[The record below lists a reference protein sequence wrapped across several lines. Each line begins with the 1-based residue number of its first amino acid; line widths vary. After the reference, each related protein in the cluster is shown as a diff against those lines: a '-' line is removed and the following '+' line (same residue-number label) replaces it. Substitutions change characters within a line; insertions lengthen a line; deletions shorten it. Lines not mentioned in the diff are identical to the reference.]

1 MADEPTDI
9 PQADDPTATTPEE
22 GLRLGVTASGSAHL
36 PGAALEEGGKGK
48 KLVRTRWP
56 VDSFEHGLKD
66 VPVITAAGVEIDGS
80 KAKALNDLAAQSGI
94 ELEEVDA

>member
-1 MADEPTDI
+1 MADEPTDT
-9 PQADDPTATTPEE
+9 PQADDSAATTPPE
-22 GLRLGVTASGSAHL
+22 GVRLGITESGSAHL
-36 PGAALEEGGKGK
+36 PGAPLEEGGKGK

-66 VPVITAAGVEIDGS
+66 VPVITAGGVEVDGS
-80 KAKALNDLAAQSGI
+80 KAKALNDLAVQSGI